1 MALFL
6 FLSVATASLFTFIAV
21 TVWAGERR
29 KEREAYYDSEVLK
42 KIAETPGSGPAAQEY
57 LRERQ
62 RISDRNV
69 RGGIRLAGLIVF
81 FAGIGLMI
89 FLTAVNDGPPP
100 QLAMIPTL
108 VGFALLIYGQFLAP
122 KD

>member
-1 MALFL
+1 VALFL

-29 KEREAYYDSEVLK
+29 KEREAYYHSEVLK

-62 RISDRNV
+62 RIADRNV

-81 FAGIGLMI
+81 FAGIGVMT
-89 FLTAVNDGPPP
+89 FLAAVSDGPPP
-100 QLAMIPTL
+100 QLGMIPTL
-108 VGFALLIYGQFLAP
+108 VGLALLIYGQFLAP